1 MPDAT
6 ERSAASGA
14 PPSHVTPMTSG
25 IAQTANATRLVSSDA
40 ARVSRAVAGAAVTS
54 DRDAPET
61 AVAVLVVEDGLV
73 ELAPAEV
80 GPEHRRHEELGVREL
95 PEEEIGDPL
104 LAGGPDQEVGVG
116 AVAREE
122 LAAEGA
128 LVDLVAGEPAGGD
141 ILREEPGRAHELGAR
156 TIGDEEIQPELRAER
171 RLPDH
176 ALHRRGG
183 GGREALQLA
192 EHAHL
197 HSLPLELV
205 RLPLD
210 VLLQER
216 HQRRNLARGPLPV
229 LLREGEE
236 REHLEPHL
244 EGPFHHLAHRLHPA
258 PVPQGARQP
267 ALARPASVAIH
278 DDGDVARRR
287 AVGAD
292 LAEEIARDGGSH
304 HTSMISCSFAFI
316 NWSILAMYSSCIFC
330 RSFSACLTSSSE
342 TPSSFLRSSR
352 ACVRACRTAM
362 CPSSAYLCTT
372 FVRSRRRSSVIAGSG
387 TRITPLCV
395 TGSNPS
401 PESRIAF
408 SITLTWLLSNGV
420 TRMRRGSGAATCA
433 TCFIAICA
441 PYISTR
447 TVSSIVGDALP
458 DRTEWNSRFTAST
471 PFSIPA
477 RQSFMMV
484 WMLFMRRRSP
494 PARRGWP

>member
-128 LVDLVAGEPAGGD
+128 LVDLVAGEPAGG
-141 ILREEPGRAHELGAR
+141 
-156 TIGDEEIQPELRAER
+156 
-171 RLPDH
+171 
-176 ALHRRGG
+176 
-183 GGREALQLA
+183 GREALQLA

-197 HSLPLELV
+197 LSLPLELV

-433 TCFIAICA
+433 TWFIAICA

>member
-236 REHLEPHL
+236 REHLEPHSTAPPP
-244 EGPFHHLAHRLHPA
+244 GPP
-258 PVPQGARQP
+258 PTPP
-267 ALARPASVAIH
+267 RPAFTPLRCPKERGS
-278 DDGDVARRR
+278 RR
-287 AVGAD
+287 
-292 LAEEIARDGGSH
+292 
-304 HTSMISCSFAFI
+304 
-316 NWSILAMYSSCIFC
+316 
-330 RSFSACLTSSSE
+330 
-342 TPSSFLRSSR
+342 SR
-352 ACVRACRTAM
+352 AQRPL
-362 CPSSAYLCTT
+362 PSMMMATWRGGAPWARIWL
-372 FVRSRRRSSVIAGSG
+372 RRSLETAVAL
-387 TRITPLCV
+387 TRP
-395 TGSNPS
+395 
-401 PESRIAF
+401 
-408 SITLTWLLSNGV
+408 
-420 TRMRRGSGAATCA
+420 
-433 TCFIAICA
+433 
-441 PYISTR
+441 
-447 TVSSIVGDALP
+447 
-458 DRTEWNSRFTAST
+458 
-471 PFSIPA
+471 
-477 RQSFMMV
+477 
-484 WMLFMRRRSP
+484 
-494 PARRGWP
+494 